1 MRMNKNKIFD
11 YIKLRKKY
19 NKLKLNYEILE
30 EYEKNKTFKKILEK
44 FNESEK
50 LKLLTAENKY
60 LRAELKR
67 LKNIIMTTKSS
78 KNRGKHKNGKK
89 N

>member
-1 MRMNKNKIFD
+1 MNKNKIFD

-50 LKLLTAENKY
+50 LKLLTEENKY
-60 LRAELKR
+60 LRTELKR
-67 LKNIIMTTKSS
+67 LKNIIMTKSS
-78 KNRGKHKNGKK
+78 KKRGNHKNGKK